1 MVATG
6 SEGRERELLQLF
18 SGVPFAENLRLVM
31 NLSVK
36 PGVNQNIA
44 VHALHAAKHSAFLLL
59 LLFVCLFGGRGGE
72 LYVCVWGGGDSSFC
86 CQSSCHVQ

>member
-1 MVATG
+1 MSVVATG

-36 PGVNQNIA
+36 PGVNQNMF
-44 VHALHAAKHSAFLLL
+44 AFLL
-59 LLFVCLFGGRGGE
+59 LLFVCLFVWGAGEGEGGC
-72 LYVCVWGGGDSSFC
+72 VCVCVGGGG
-86 CQSSCHVQ
+86 